1 MSANVRE
8 TAGRRRR
15 RAERAREEQ
24 RAQAKKR
31 PKIDDDSEEE
41 QETPRRQWCCS
52 VCPLILETNNVR
64 VLLPC
69 GHIFCDACAETM
81 GKSCVR
87 CGKAVKR
94 FIHPCMQECEPA
106 EDQQSEEQI
115 RAECAKLEAQARAF
129 EAELVQLQ
137 AKHEKEMKEM
147 KGREQFLDFNI
158 NNLRHEVSQANK
170 QELDAALQTNVC
182 ELLSR
187 LERHCNFPWNPQKK
201 PDIEAVSLIAVIQAR
216 NHLKDLRTK
225 KQVEV
230 DNLER
235 ELKRMN
241 AEEALLA
248 KVEAKLAAS
257 PSRGPSTSAAAA
269 FGSSS
274 TDSGI
279 ARPPKRLSFLD
290 DDDFD
295 VTDNVEVVM

>member
-1 MSANVRE
+1 MSSNVRE

-15 RAERAREEQ
+15 RAEIARDQQ
-24 RAQAKKR
+24 RAKAKKR

-106 EDQQSEEQI
+106 EDQQNEEQI

-129 EAELVQLQ
+129 EAELAELQ
-137 AKHEKEMKEM
+137 ANHEKEMKRM
-147 KGREQFLDFNI
+147 KGQEQFLDFNI

-170 QELDAALQTNVC
+170 QEVDACLQTNVC
-182 ELLSR
+182 EMLSR

-201 PDIEAVSLIAVIQAR
+201 TDIEAVNLIAVTQAR
-216 NHLKDLRTK
+216 NHLKELRIK
-225 KQVEV
+225 KKVEL
-230 DNLER
+230 DDLER
-235 ELKRMN
+235 ELKRMS

-248 KVEAKLAAS
+248 EVEAKLAGS
-257 PSRGPSTSAAAA
+257 PSRVPSTSAAA

-295 VTDNVEVVM
+295 VTDNVEEVI

>member
-8 TAGRRRR
+8 TLGRRRR

-41 QETPRRQWCCS
+41 PETPRRQWCCT

-129 EAELVQLQ
+129 EAELAELQ
-137 AKHEKEMKEM
+137 AKHEKEMKIL
-147 KGREQFLDFNI
+147 KNQEQFLDFNI
-158 NNLRHEVSQANK
+158 KNMRHEVSQANK
-170 QELDAALQTNVC
+170 QAMDATATEAVC
-182 ELLSR
+182 ATLSR
-187 LERHCNFPWNPQKK
+187 LERHCNFPWEPQKK
-201 PDIEAVSLIAVIQAR
+201 SDIEAVHLIAVVQAR

-225 KQVEV
+225 KKVEL
-230 DNLER
+230 DDLDR
-235 ELKRMN
+235 ELKRMS

-248 KVEAKLAAS
+248 EAEAKLAAS
-257 PSRGPSTSAAAA
+257 PSRRPSTSMAAA

-279 ARPPKRLSFLD
+279 ARPPNRLSFLD

-295 VTDNVEVVM
+295 ATDNVEEVI